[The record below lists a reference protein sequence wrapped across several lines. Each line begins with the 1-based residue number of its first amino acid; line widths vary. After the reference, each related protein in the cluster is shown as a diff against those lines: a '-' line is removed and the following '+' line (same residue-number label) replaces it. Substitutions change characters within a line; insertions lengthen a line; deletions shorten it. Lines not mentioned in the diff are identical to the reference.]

1 MLSRISLYVVY
12 LLFLF
17 SLTGTC
23 KGRQTRRI
31 RRDADQEQSLLFD
44 DDRCGPSL
52 KVGASARD
60 LAAGPAAIG
69 PIGGALVRLI

>member
-1 MLSRISLYVVY
+1 MLSRIFLDVVC

-31 RRDADQEQSLLFD
+31 RRDADQEQSLMFD
-44 DDRCGPSL
+44 DDRCGPGL

-60 LAAGPAAIG
+60 LAAGPVPIG
-69 PIGGALVRLI
+69 PICGALVKD

>member
-1 MLSRISLYVVY
+1 MLSRIFLDVVC

-31 RRDADQEQSLLFD
+31 RRDADQEQSLMFD
-44 DDRCGPSL
+44 DDRCGPGL

-60 LAAGPAAIG
+60 LDTGSVPIG
-69 PIGGALVRLI
+69 PICGALVKD